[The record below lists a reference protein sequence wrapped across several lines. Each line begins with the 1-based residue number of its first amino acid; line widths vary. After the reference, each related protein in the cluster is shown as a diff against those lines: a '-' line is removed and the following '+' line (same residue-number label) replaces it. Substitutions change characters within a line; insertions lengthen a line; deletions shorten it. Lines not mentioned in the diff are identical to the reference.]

1 MDVNKI
7 IREYLKSKGVSQF
20 ELAKLTGI
28 SQPNIH
34 RLLNANDIKISQL
47 SKITKALKLPITYFF
62 DGKEHVANEEID
74 GYNKRIAELEEMLG
88 DKRRII
94 IERERQEVEQVKKL
108 LNDILGDEFKELSEQ
123 DKKEAYEIV
132 VTEAKNSTNGKSW
145 LYDLNKRSEI
155 IELINNDLIAPKL
168 HPTKDLTV
176 KSGKDSKKTNKSTD
190 RKLRKFKDK

>member
-1 MDVNKI
+1 MDVNKK
-7 IREYLKSKGVSQF
+7 IRDYVKNKGVSQF

-62 DGKEHVANEEID
+62 DGKENVANEEID
-74 GYNKRIAELEEMLG
+74 AYKKRIGELEEMLG

-94 IERERQEVEQVKKL
+94 IERERHEVEQVKKL
-108 LNDILGDEFKELSEQ
+108 LEDILKNEFKDLSEQ
-123 DKKEAYEIV
+123 DKTEAYEIV
-132 VTEAKNSTNGKSW
+132 VTEAKNATNGKSFF
-145 LYDLNKRSEI
+145 YDLNKRSEI
-155 IELINNDLIAPKL
+155 IELINNDLIAPKSY
-168 HPTKDLTV
+168 PAKNLTV
-176 KSGKDSKKTNKSTD
+176 TSGKEAKKADKVAD